1 MESYQK
7 IQQPYREE
15 VKDIYEGEVVIEEK
29 IDGSQFRIE
38 IDTDGIMMCGSHHND
53 GIEMDSM
60 FRLALESA
68 KKIFDGYKPKVRT
81 TIFCEY
87 LSKPKQNSI
96 PYERVPNNN
105 LVLFDVKQDKSYL
118 NRQQKEDFATK
129 HGMDL
134 VPCIWAGAGSTV
146 TPELIKEFLAK
157 PSFLGHGKG
166 FDRVEGIVI
175 KNYDKLYDEPEG
187 HSLHGHFKCTKI
199 VNDAFKEKNNEENPN
214 SKNHFQELKE
224 MYRNDARLLKAV
236 QHLKE
241 KGELK
246 GELADLRFLVPEVI
260 RDLEEEE
267 KEVIKDALWK
277 LFGKEICGYAGKGMP
292 EFYKKY
298 LLEQSG

>member
-29 IDGSQFRIE
+29 IDGSQMRIE
-38 IDTDGIMMCGSHHND
+38 IDMDGTITCGSHHQD
-53 GIEMDSM
+53 GITLDSM
-60 FRLALESA
+60 FRLGVEEAEKLFAE
-68 KKIFDGYKPKVRT
+68 YKPKVKVT
-81 TIFCEY
+81 VFAEY
-87 LSKPKQNSI
+87 LSKPKQNTI
-96 PYERVPNNN
+96 AYEKTP
-105 LVLFDVKQDKSYL
+105 LHGLILFDVKKDTKYL
-118 NRQQKEDFATK
+118 DRQQKELFAK
-129 HGMDL
+129 EHGMDV
-134 VPCIWAGAGSTV
+134 VPVLWAGEGSEITE
-146 TPELIKEFLAK
+146 ELTKELLTK
-157 PSFLGHGKG
+157 PSILGHQKG
-166 FDRVEGIVI
+166 FDRVEGIVV

-199 VNDAFKEKNNEENPN
+199 VNDVFKEKNHEENPN

-224 MYRNDARLLKAV
+224 MYRTDARLLKAV

-246 GELADLRFLVPEVI
+246 GELSDLRFLVPEVR

-298 LLEQSG
+298 LLEQNG